1 MKILLI
7 LRHAKSSLKDSS
19 VPDHDRPLDELAKQ
33 DALLMGKLL
42 RDRGLI
48 PDFIMSSTALRA
60 KTTTDLVVEGCKYRE
75 GKIIFEQSLYQAKP
89 KDYMKI
95 LAGLSDRY
103 VCILLVGHNPT
114 VEEVIEILTGPLEI
128 TMSPCALA
136 YLNLPIENWIQL
148 DKHENN
154 IRAELLGVLRL

>member
-1 MKILLI
+1 
-7 LRHAKSSLKDSS
+7 
-19 VPDHDRPLDELAKQ
+19 
-33 DALLMGKLL
+33 MGKLL

-95 LAGLSDRY
+95 LAGLSDR
-103 VCILLVGHNPT
+103 
-114 VEEVIEILTGPLEI
+114 
-128 TMSPCALA
+128 
-136 YLNLPIENWIQL
+136 
-148 DKHENN
+148 
-154 IRAELLGVLRL
+154 